1 MDGAG
6 ASPSSTTLLR
16 ALAAALG
23 QLKRSPGRDEAWVEA
38 VLRAIE
44 RDQPDR
50 YLRLR
55 RRLGFAQ
62 RLGDLAQLRVEEQA
76 ILAIGILSYELMGD
90 RPPRN
95 PPASGP
101 WVDYLSRNSH
111 WLGPSLRVCEAIG
124 AFGWEAVESRPA
136 LIARFVVTFDKR
148 TLEELERPIQVLQA
162 LIASAQASPVEQI
175 TPLLWS
181 EDGQALCD
189 FHFRRHAD
197 GYRLD
202 VHDVRRSLELLKH
215 VLPAPALSET
225 SAPAPR
231 PVERKAAKAAPREGV
246 RATASVNF
254 ERRREALRSSST
266 KAGLLSNDGGS
277 AARGEVP
284 AANVDDAA
292 PAEAEEDNAAATR
305 PSERPSVVMHEINA
319 TQSRQEELMDRLQMS
334 APPDGQRET
343 FDLVKRLETIG
354 AELDQIQRLA
364 SDAQALL
371 RDVAPQV
378 QELASWVAELETVV
392 SRWKARAGP
401 SERVA

>member
-23 QLKRSPGRDEAWVEA
+23 QLKRSPGRDEARVEA
-38 VLRAIE
+38 VLRAVE

-76 ILAIGILSYELMGD
+76 ILAIGLLSYELIGD

-95 PPASGP
+95 PPATGP

-111 WLGPSLRVCEAIG
+111 WLGPSLRVCEAIY
-124 AFGWEAVESRPA
+124 AFGWEEVESRPA

-148 TLEELERPIQVLQA
+148 TLEKLERPIQVLQA

-215 VLPAPALSET
+215 VLPAPALPET

-254 ERRREALRSSST
+254 ERRRQALRSSST
-266 KAGLLSNDGGS
+266 KAGLLSSDGGS
-277 AARGEVP
+277 AARVDKP
-284 AANVDDAA
+284 AADVDDAA
-292 PAEAEEDNAAATR
+292 PEEAEADNAAANR
-305 PSERPSVVMHEINA
+305 PPEEPSAVRHEINA

-364 SDAQALL
+364 TDAQALL

>member
-6 ASPSSTTLLR
+6 ASASSTTLPR

-23 QLKRSPGRDEAWVEA
+23 QFKRSPGRDEAWVEA
-38 VLRAIE
+38 VLRAVE

-76 ILAIGILSYELMGD
+76 ILAIGLLSYELMGD

-95 PPASGP
+95 PPATGP
-101 WVDYLSRNSH
+101 WVDYLVRNSH

-162 LIASAQASPVEQI
+162 LITSAQASPVEQI
-175 TPLLWS
+175 TPILWS

-189 FHFRRHAD
+189 FHFRRHVD

-215 VLPAPALSET
+215 VLPAPALPET
-225 SAPAPR
+225 SVPAASPQPAPR
-231 PVERKAAKAAPREGV
+231 PVERKAAPKAGPQEGV
-246 RATASVNF
+246 RAAASANF
-254 ERRREALRSSST
+254 ERRRQALRSSST
-266 KAGLLSNDGGS
+266 KAGLLSAEGGAG
-277 AARGEVP
+277 AARGEEP
-284 AANVDDAA
+284 AAE
-292 PAEAEEDNAAATR
+292 PAE
-305 PSERPSVVMHEINA
+305 
-319 TQSRQEELMDRLQMS
+319 
-334 APPDGQRET
+334 
-343 FDLVKRLETIG
+343 
-354 AELDQIQRLA
+354 
-364 SDAQALL
+364 
-371 RDVAPQV
+371 
-378 QELASWVAELETVV
+378 
-392 SRWKARAGP
+392 
-401 SERVA
+401 